1 MMGKKNSFV
10 DICKNFVHWTNHF
23 RIREFVKILFQNRTS
38 KIIFFL
44 LFGSILFNQIYTR
57 SQFFMPKEY
66 KLVKKIFNNIS
77 LNNNLG
83 ERPVSI
89 IIRAGDDMHYLMKD
103 LGICKDKKNFCFYFA
118 NLDPYKK
125 FRGFRARDVNYA
137 IKQSYLHG
145 HANAT
150 ASPTGTIL
158 INRATFRVLE
168 GKEKFVAA
176 AIAHEMLH
184 VMQFSPFDASLRT
197 LKVSKEYPKKTDKEL
212 DEIFLNEDQ
221 RFEADADLG
230 AALMLFNA
238 DYPKETFVEAM
249 EYFYKQSGIIHT
261 KGQSKRHPDYIT
273 RIKLIKDF
281 VKNKSF
287 HKKAISNASAP
298 LRWEYNRKEN
308 WLKFYPDQ
316 INKKS

>member
-1 MMGKKNSFV
+1 MMNRQELITKIYKNLIDLTSYS
-10 DICKNFVHWTNHF
+10 K
-23 RIREFVKILFQNRTS
+23 IRVLVRILFQNKAS
-38 KIIFFL
+38 KIIFL
-44 LFGSILFNQIYTR
+44 LVFGLIFFNQIYTR
-57 SQFFMPKEY
+57 SQVFMPTEY
-66 KLVKKIFNNIS
+66 KLVKKIFNKIS

-158 INRATFRVLE
+158 INRATFKVLE

-197 LKVSKEYPKKTDKEL
+197 LKVSQEYPKKTDKEL
-212 DEIFLNEDQ
+212 EEIFLNEDQ
-221 RFEADADLG
+221 KFEADADLG

-298 LRWEYNRKEN
+298 LRWQYNRREN
-308 WLKFYPDQ
+308 WLKFYPSQ
-316 INKKS
+316 INK

>member
-10 DICKNFVHWTNHF
+10 DIYENFVHWNNHLK
-23 RIREFVKILFQNRTS
+23 IRELVKISFQNRTI

-66 KLVKKIFNNIS
+66 KLVKKIFNTIS

-145 HANAT
+145 HANAS

-158 INRATFRVLE
+158 INRATFKVLE

-176 AIAHEMLH
+176 AIAHEMVH

-197 LKVSKEYPKKTDKEL
+197 LNVSKEYPKKTDTEL

-221 RFEADADLG
+221 KFEAEADLG

-249 EYFYKQSGIIHT
+249 EYFYKQTGIIHT

-316 INKKS
+316 INK

>member
-10 DICKNFVHWTNHF
+10 DIYENSAHWTNHF

-66 KLVKKIFNNIS
+66 KLVKKIFNDIS

-145 HANAT
+145 HANAS

-158 INRATFRVLE
+158 INRATFKVLE
-168 GKEKFVAA
+168 GKEKFIAA

-197 LKVSKEYPKKTDKEL
+197 LKVSKEYPKKTDEEL

-221 RFEADADLG
+221 KFEAEADLG

-281 VKNKSF
+281 IKNKSF

-298 LRWEYNRKEN
+298 LRWQYNRREN
-308 WLKFYPDQ
+308 WLKFYPNQ
-316 INKKS
+316 INK